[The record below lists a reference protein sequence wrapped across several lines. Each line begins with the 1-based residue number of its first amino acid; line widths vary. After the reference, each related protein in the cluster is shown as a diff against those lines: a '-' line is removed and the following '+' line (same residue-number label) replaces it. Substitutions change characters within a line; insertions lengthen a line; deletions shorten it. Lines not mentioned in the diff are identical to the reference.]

1 MHLCVSL
8 LSPLPTSLAAPY
20 LHFSIGFRLLSRCL
34 RWVTRVGSHPIPSR
48 PIPFLV
54 RAKGGE
60 LEISSGD
67 QLRGGDRV
75 GGRRGRGARWHRQIT
90 SWNNRPLMRVTPA
103 GGRRGRG
110 PRRIEH
116 RGWKS
121 RRQKGGT
128 QKQRREGS
136 PMVPIAQQRTMRAS
150 SLHCSQHSPN
160 PNGATGLLLRPTL
173 HCQSAAPP
181 PSPSLIVNGEYNRP
195 SERLSE
201 SARRPPDSVSA
212 RGDQFHHPIFR
223 RL

>member
-1 MHLCVSL
+1 MAVRLAIPIHIWLCISACHCFPPPHL
-8 LSPLPTSLAAPY
+8 PRRPY

-173 HCQSAAPP
+173 HC
-181 PSPSLIVNGEYNRP
+181 SLQRH
-195 SERLSE
+195 R
-201 SARRPPDSVSA
+201 
-212 RGDQFHHPIFR
+212 HR